1 MAIRSGPWKPKPGK
15 WKRNFINEDLISRLN
30 LLNLFMPTFKA
41 TIRKFASKGE
51 KTGWTYIDIP
61 SDILSK
67 LKLKTKKEFRVKGVM
82 DDVKFERLAVYP
94 IGEGNYIIA
103 LNADIRKK
111 LGKKE
116 GAMISVKVEIDT
128 AGVEKS
134 KELLA
139 CLEEEPEAKKQF
151 ESLTLSHQNYFHK
164 WITSAK
170 GADTKAGRIVN
181 TINAMLKKM
190 NYGEMIRSLKKSS

>member
-1 MAIRSGPWKPKPGK
+1 VPA
-15 WKRNFINEDLISRLN
+15 
-30 LLNLFMPTFKA
+30 FKA
-41 TIRKFASKGE
+41 IIRKFASKGE

-61 SDILSK
+61 NDILKK
-67 LKLKTKKEFRVKGVM
+67 LKLKNKKEFRVKGVM

-94 IGEGNYIIA
+94 IGEGDYILA
-103 LNADIRKK
+103 LNSDLRKK

-116 GAMISVKVEIDT
+116 GATISVKLEVDT

-139 CLEEEPEAKKQF
+139 CLEEEPVAKKNF
-151 ESLTLSHQNYFHK
+151 ESLTMSHQNYFHK

-190 NYGEMIRSLKKSS
+190 DYGEMIRSLKKGK

>member
-1 MAIRSGPWKPKPGK
+1 MQS
-15 WKRNFINEDLISRLN
+15 
-30 LLNLFMPTFKA
+30 FKA
-41 TIRKFASKGE
+41 TIRKFSSKGE

-61 SDILSK
+61 SDILKK
-67 LKLKTKKEFRVKGVM
+67 LKLKNKKEFRVKGIM

-94 IGEGNYIIA
+94 IGEGNFIIA
-103 LNADIRKK
+103 LNADLRKK

-116 GAMISVKVEIDT
+116 GAMLSVKLDVDS

-134 KELLA
+134 QELLA
-139 CLEEEPEAKKQF
+139 CLDEEPAAKMQF
-151 ESLTLSHQNYFHK
+151 ESLTMSHQNYFHK

-170 GADTKAGRIVN
+170 GADTRAGRIVN

-190 NYGEMIRSLKKSS
+190 DYGEMIRSLKK